1 MSKYNTKLNVATIQD
16 QEDLMHRIYDVV
28 HIGVSNLSLS
38 FMLDSYA
45 EKYNMEEILNSRLK
59 DEKYSENSEYPICKV
74 LYQDRSLVLSKPDD
88 EFYKNKLNI
97 LEMIVSY
104 GADIS
109 KVKESYSFHNELD
122 LDYLKERK
130 LIDDKIIK
138 FLKLS

>member
-45 EKYNMEEILNSRLK
+45 EKYNMEEVLNSRLK
-59 DEKYSENSEYPICKV
+59 DEKYSENCEYPICKV
-74 LYQDRSLVLSKPDD
+74 FYQDRSLVISKPDD
-88 EFYKNKLNI
+88 EFYKNKLTI
-97 LEMIVSY
+97 LQMLISY

-109 KVKESYSFHNELD
+109 KVKESYSFHNDLD

-130 LIDDKIIK
+130 LINDEIIK

>member
-1 MSKYNTKLNVATIQD
+1 MSKYNTKLNVATITD
-16 QEDLMHRIYDVV
+16 QEDLMHRIDDVV
-28 HIGVSNLSLS
+28 HIGVSKLSLS

-45 EKYNMEEILNSRLK
+45 EKYNMEDVLNSRLK
-59 DEKYSENSEYPICKV
+59 DEKYSENFEYPICKV

-97 LEMIVSY
+97 LEMLVSY
-104 GADIS
+104 GADVS

-130 LIDDKIIK
+130 LIDDKIIR